1 MRNKAD
7 AIAFDYI
14 VGGNCN
20 SFKEVKLGFKTT
32 IQESISII
40 EPKRQFEKHCHLIM
54 GKMV

>member
-32 IQESISII
+32 IHGSISII